1 MNSRRSHP
9 DGRSDHAERRSPDR
23 LRRLR
28 APSLGTWDS
37 GTWLRTLTRLICLVG
52 LLWPIGTA
60 FGDHPDHSTTLV
72 FPSKSHAPIR
82 KATQT
87 HLFLAVGPRTKVKN
101 PQGVALTKLA
111 VQDDPETDQD
121 DDELTV
127 YGVNA
132 GNNEI
137 IYNTSLVN
145 IKIYREKQ
153 GTPGSLLH
161 PRGITADTAGDVY
174 VADMGHKRVVRL
186 FNREGKQLEYRSAS
200 RPDDPDFIPFDLSLA
215 EDGTVFVSDSAG
227 GRVWRWH
234 PDTNQWDILLQHL
247 HHPLGIV
254 TYDASDRWTRMKPS
268 QFGVVADNGKTVV
281 IADYRGN
288 VRARY
293 KPQEKNVAFRYIAAD
308 YFNNY
313 YVTDMLNGRV
323 VKIDRGGHFVDSIGT
338 EGKGDYQFL
347 KPQGIG
353 IWKRFGQ
360 VCVAESYAAQY
371 FLIGTDIK
379 DPGFTFHSPVLQV
392 EFTLTEG
399 ARVSISLQNKQSD
412 ETTKI
417 IDERRLSQGRHLERW
432 QVAENLPSGEYQ
444 ILIAAT
450 PAYSSTKYFTAREQ
464 LTWNYQTQNVKTR

>member
-1 MNSRRSHP
+1 MNFRRSYP
-9 DGRSDHAERRSPDR
+9 DVRTEQAGVNSPDHLWR
-23 LRRLR
+23 VRKQSLRKGPASIWYRRIRIFLC
-28 APSLGTWDS
+28 AAG
-37 GTWLRTLTRLICLVG
+37 LI
-52 LLWPIGTA
+52 WATGTA
-60 FGDHPDHSTTLV
+60 LADHPDHSTTLV
-72 FPSKSHAPIR
+72 FPSKSHAPLR

-87 HLFLAVGPRTKVKN
+87 HLFLAIGPRTRVNN

-145 IKIYREKQ
+145 IAIYREKP
-153 GTPGSLLH
+153 GKPGSLFH
-161 PRGITADTAGDVY
+161 PRGITADAAGDVY

-186 FNREGKQLEYRSAS
+186 FNRQGKHLEYQSAS
-200 RPDDPDFIPFDLSLA
+200 RPDDPDFVPFDLSLA
-215 EDGTVFVSDSAG
+215 VDGTVFVSDSAG

-234 PDTNQWDILLQHL
+234 PDTNQWDIILQNL
-247 HHPLGIV
+247 QHPLGIV
-254 TYDASDRWTRMKPS
+254 TYDAKDRWTRMKPS

-281 IADYRGN
+281 LADYRGN

-293 KPQEKNVAFRYIAAD
+293 KPQEKNVMFRYIAAD

-323 VKIDRGGHFVDSIGT
+323 VKIDRRGRFVDSIGT

-371 FLIGTDIK
+371 YLIGTDIK
-379 DPGFTFHSPVLQV
+379 EPGFRFHPPVLQV

-399 ARVSISLQNKQSD
+399 ARVSISLRNEQSS
-412 ETTKI
+412 ETTEI
-417 IDERRLSQGRHLERW
+417 LSEQRLSQGHHLERW
-432 QVAENLPSGEYQ
+432 QVTDDFPAGVYH
-444 ILIAAT
+444 ILIAAS

-464 LTWNYQTQNVKTR
+464 LTWNYQTEKAKTR